1 MSMRRQVT
9 DQQTINDSNY
19 IFRLSSMTRIL
30 LQLLQPSISFLCAH
44 TRAIGFLTLQIES
57 IDIAKAA

>member
-1 MSMRRQVT
+1 MSIRRQT
-9 DQQTINDSNY
+9 DQQTIAIVCFDY
-19 IFRLSSMTRIL
+19 YRIPGSLL